1 VVRFLRG
8 LQLIIQDKLGVHM
21 LFMLTEANTIALK
34 AEILMK
40 ERESRN
46 NSSIF
51 VPYRMSYI
59 KVSKFST
66 TNKGKTIQTSR

>member
-1 VVRFLRG
+1 M
-8 LQLIIQDKLGVHM
+8 LI
-21 LFMLTEANTIALK
+21 EANNITLK